1 MSLFSD
7 INTWDVG
14 KTLEKVENHSTFS
27 HVLPTSRVFISENRD
42 MVNVFYC
49 LNANVRRT
57 SFKPRQHNTI
67 VSTDDDVIEC
77 RHAGKV
83 SIVLL

>member
-14 KTLEKVENHSTFS
+14 KTRVENHEPILVFS
-27 HVLPTSRVFISENRD
+27 QRPACLYQRTD

-49 LNANVRRT
+49 L
-57 SFKPRQHNTI
+57 I
-67 VSTDDDVIEC
+67 MEWYM
-77 RHAGKV
+77 
-83 SIVLL
+83 